1 MSSSTNNDKL
11 IKGLLKRYK
20 KLEASLNKFNSKK
33 YNHSNNGAILKGNI
47 LRTSLLPFLRIS
59 TYQLDE
65 LFTKDTP
72 VYKSLSNVI
81 VAVFIKWWNALISNL
96 IFDNGSRNGTNM
108 PVLPKT
114 ASVEPI
120 NYSNIPA
127 VDRNAYLEAIGRII
141 AHPYWNFSDDTGSY
155 QVLLTSTLSYV
166 IDKLGKLKNITPPM
180 GAFAGK
186 VFAHAF
192 FKLPNVSNALLF
204 LLNVKQITFGD
215 CLKKIRQPAIDFNN
229 LKTAFPEH
237 LHYLIGFQGL
247 QNLTTRGQK
256 CFMNCIPA
264 PKHPVDGIK
273 DPNGD
278 WVRRWSCSDS
288 NVFNSFF
295 RHYINLVQT
304 YLYEEETD
312 TIEEVLYYCPG
323 FNIIISHIY
332 QIFEVS
338 VTRITSTNC
347 NPRNMTSNGNN
358 ISAVNPTNTSNGSV
372 SPTPSNNTTKN
383 KSTDSSTPP
392 PPPPPAFSH
401 NMKQSDMYY
410 NSIIKIFRTV
420 RDIAYSATLNDK
432 SIDSVSATLVKTID
446 SCLIA
451 IAKETTIHN
460 FNKNGIVLSIV
471 NEFINHIENNCSSEL
486 KYLVNWEFW
495 LSCNYMM
502 INYCDH
508 VQSLLRNF
516 AFLFNTWDLIPDTL
530 SSFVT
535 INENGD
541 NDDDKK
547 NTKRLTQ
554 ESLKWIT
561 ETECSFKLNFV
572 NFLISD
578 EVFERLFTHW
588 NPMVRSYY
596 IKLLI
601 WRIIGI
607 NNYQSS
613 TLIQVSRNV
622 QFKLNRAFEML
633 SRFTVTYNGKI
644 ELNYKPDNPL
654 VNRKFGVVPINIKDD
669 YLSIDERS
677 NDIYIPTATSLKP
690 SELKKTHPYEVFDEA
705 IYTCSNSALT
715 NETRSD
721 PTTPRG
727 GSTDLLPN
735 KPNGRI
741 GNNNS
746 LVNSLG
752 RLFKILSTDDNDNT
766 TKATTITN
774 NKRKLQLNDIQENVT
789 SDLTDMATVNR
800 VKRNSISLTSL
811 STTYSFKSRSS
822 SPSVMSYR
830 STPTSLTESSASTDD
845 ESVYSMDT
853 LKTKSSSASTASSS
867 SSSALFPN
875 SYNIPP
881 PELSRLP
888 PEIIRPIY
896 KFDVIVCHDSL
907 NEKFAM
913 IHTKNTLISRGIV
926 NNNNNA
932 GSTMYMSKSPVTS
945 YFPLSPQIPF
955 ISIFVNSDT
964 FKNRIYMNE
973 EDGLFLETEF
983 DTYYRDNNMNE
994 NNESFQNATF
1004 AQMMN
1009 LGKSLNEFNLMV
1021 EEFKQFFSNRV
1032 EIDSMNYSETDENS
1046 IFKQQP
1052 PQIQQLYGH
1061 YIQQQRG
1068 NDNSDKVR
1076 QSLIFFSRRNSII
1089 RGGSKSTSTNNEL
1102 STTTNNSDS
1111 SNTTDSDNGNL
1122 TGNDILEFVYF
1133 KKIIPFLSVD
1143 SSNEMKLLNAN

>member
-20 KLEASLNKFNSKK
+20 KLEVSLNKFNSKK

-47 LRTSLLPFLRIS
+47 LRTSLLPFLRSS

-65 LFTKDTP
+65 LFTSDSP

-81 VAVFIKWWNALISNL
+81 VAIFIKWWNALISNL
-96 IFDNGSRNGTNM
+96 IFDNGSGNGTNM

-120 NYSNIPA
+120 NCSNIPA

-141 AHPYWNFSDDTGSY
+141 AHPYWKFSDDTESY

-166 IDKLGKLKNITPPM
+166 IDKLGKLKNVTPPM

-215 CLKKIRQPAIDFNN
+215 YQKKIPQPVIDFNN

-295 RHYINLVQT
+295 RHYISLVQT

-312 TIEEVLYYCPG
+312 TIEEVLFYCPG
-323 FNIIISHIY
+323 FSIIISHIY

-347 NPRNMTSNGNN
+347 NPRNLNSNGSN
-358 ISAVNPTNTSNGSV
+358 ISAVNPTNATNGSV
-372 SPTPSNNTTKN
+372 VATTSSNNTTKS

-432 SIDSVSATLVKTID
+432 SIDCVSATLVKTID

-535 INENGD
+535 INDG
-541 NDDDKK
+541 DDDKK
-547 NTKRLTQ
+547 SKNLTRQ
-554 ESLKWIT
+554 SLKWIT
-561 ETECSFKLNFV
+561 ELEYSFKLNFV

-578 EVFERLFTHW
+578 EVFERFFTHW
-588 NPMVRSYY
+588 NPMVRAYY

-633 SRFTVTYNGKI
+633 SRFTMTYNGKI

-705 IYTCSNSALT
+705 IYTCSNSTMT
-715 NETRSD
+715 NGTRSD

-727 GSTDLLPN
+727 STTDLSSN
-735 KPNGRI
+735 KPNSRI
-741 GNNNS
+741 GSNNS
-746 LVNSLG
+746 LVSSIG

-766 TKATTITN
+766 TKTN

-789 SDLTDMATVNR
+789 SDLSDMATVNR
-800 VKRNSISLTSL
+800 VKRNSVSLTSL
-811 STTYSFKSRSS
+811 STAYSFKSRSS
-822 SPSVMSYR
+822 SPSVMSHR

-853 LKTKSSSASTASSS
+853 LKTKSSSTSSSTNS

-896 KFDVIVCHDSL
+896 KFDVVVCHDSL

-926 NNNNNA
+926 NN
-932 GSTMYMSKSPVTS
+932 SMFMSKSPSPVTS

-1009 LGKSLNEFNLMV
+1009 LGKSLNEFNVVV
-1021 EEFKQFFSNRV
+1021 EEFKQFLSNRV
-1032 EIDSMNYSETDENS
+1032 EIDSMNYSETNENDNLV
-1046 IFKQQP
+1046 FKLQSQSQP
-1052 PQIQQLYGH
+1052 QLQQLYGH

-1068 NDNSDKVR
+1068 NDNSDNVR
-1076 QSLIFFSRRNSII
+1076 QSLIFFSRKNSIL
-1089 RGGSKSTSTNNEL
+1089 RGGSNSAGHHNIDPPTSTTSL
-1102 STTTNNSDS
+1102 NNSDS
-1111 SNTTDSDNGNL
+1111 SNTTDSENSNP